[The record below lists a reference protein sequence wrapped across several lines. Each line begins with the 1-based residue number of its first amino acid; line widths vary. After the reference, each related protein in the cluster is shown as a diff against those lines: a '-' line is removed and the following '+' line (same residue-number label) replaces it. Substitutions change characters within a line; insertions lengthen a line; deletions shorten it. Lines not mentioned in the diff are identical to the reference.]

1 MAVGMSTRV
10 AYNENA
16 GSSGAKAA
24 ANEML
29 SAVNGFKTIGYAT
42 IEDAIAVVKKEDA
55 KIAVVPAETSTHGSY
70 YEIYDLLL
78 KCVVILCEYR
88 RKSHRK
94 KYSSRSFW
102 NPPRLPLHI
111 QPPVLQLQR
120 SLQVEKE
127 RQEKHKP

>member
-16 GSSGAKAA
+16 GSYGAKAA

-78 KCVVILCEYR
+78 KYVLGVVGESVGPIR
-88 RKSHRK
+88 I
-94 KYSSRSFW
+94 F
-102 NPPRLPLHI
+102 I
-111 QPPVLQLQR
+111 
-120 SLQVEKE
+120 
-127 RQEKHKP
+127 